1 MEKLIDINNI
11 INNNYDYIYNKAYE
25 NYENEPV
32 ILSTLKLND
41 IKFIIDSS
49 NIKKFK
55 LVLDNI
61 FEDITFINNNNN
73 KIIYKKNKINN

>member
-1 MEKLIDINNI
+1 MFKLRDEWG
-11 INNNYDYIYNKAYE
+11 A
-25 NYENEPV
+25 
-32 ILSTLKLND
+32 ILKFFESTLKLND